1 MEQQLFE
8 LATSNG
14 IWAALYV
21 FLFIYVLYDSKNR
34 EKKYIEREEK
44 YQETIYENQ
53 IIIEELSKKFG
64 LLETIQKDVSYI
76 KDELKRRR

>member
-1 MEQQLFE
+1 MEGELFK
-8 LATSNG
+8 LAAGNG

-34 EKKYIEREEK
+34 EKKYIEREDK

-53 IIIEELSKKFG
+53 TIIKELSKKFG
-64 LLETIQKDVSYI
+64 IVENIQKDVLDI
-76 KDELKRRR
+76 KNQLSRR